1 MKSMFYIFLVV
12 VAWSCV
18 IYAQTEVEIQIALA
32 DSLYAKF
39 ETEAALNSYLQAL
52 KLDSN
57 QYEASWKASRSY
69 SDIGETME
77 GKARAGYFKK
87 SELYARRAVKLDSA
101 GAKGHLQLSIALG
114 RVALDASPKQRIQ
127 ISKEVKK
134 EVDLA
139 IKLDPSDDYAHHVL
153 GRWHRKLANLSWVEK
168 TFANI
173 FLGGVP
179 KEASNEGAAACFE
192 KAIEIN
198 PTHINHHL
206 ELALTYELMGEK
218 DKART
223 EFQKCLDLPKTDSDD
238 DTYKAQAEERLK
250 KL

>member
-1 MKSMFYIFLVV
+1 MKRMFCIFLVV
-12 VAWSCV
+12 VAWSCAAL
-18 IYAQTEVEIQIALA
+18 AQDTRTQLALA

-39 ETEAALNSYLQAL
+39 DSQGALTAYLQAL

-57 QYEASWKASRSY
+57 NYEASWKTSRSY

-77 GKARAGYFKK
+77 GKERAKYFKK
-87 SELYARRAVKLDSA
+87 SELYARRAVKVDST
-101 GAKGHLQLSIALG
+101 GAKGHLSLSIALG
-114 RVALDASPKQRIQ
+114 RVALDASPRERIRL
-127 ISKEVKK
+127 SKEIKK
-134 EVDLA
+134 ECDLA
-139 IKLDPSDDYAHHVL
+139 IKYDPNDDYAHHVL
-153 GRWHRKLANLSWVEK
+153 GRWNRTISNLSWVEK

-179 KEASNEGAAACFE
+179 KEASNQAAADCFK

-206 ELALTYELMGEK
+206 ELGLTYEMMGEK
-218 DKART
+218 DMARA

-238 DTYKAQAEERLK
+238 DTYKAQAEEKLK

>member
-1 MKSMFYIFLVV
+1 MKIMINVFFVLI
-12 VAWSCV
+12 ACSCV
-18 IYAQTEVEIQIALA
+18 VYAQSEAGMQIALA

-39 ETEAALNSYLQAL
+39 ENEAALNSYLQAL

-57 QYEASWKASRSY
+57 NYEASWKASRSY
-69 SDIGETME
+69 SDLGETME
-77 GKARAGYFKK
+77 GKQRAGYFKK
-87 SELYARRAVKLDSA
+87 SELYARRAVKIDST
-101 GAKGHLQLSIALG
+101 GAKGHLTLSIALG
-114 RVALDASPKQRIQ
+114 RVALDEGPKERIR
-127 ISKEVKK
+127 ISKEVKH

-139 IKLDPSDDYAHHVL
+139 IKLDPTDDYAHHVL
-153 GRWHRKLANLSWVEK
+153 GRWHRKIANLTWVEK

-179 KEASNEGAAACFE
+179 KEASNQAAADCFN

-198 PTHINHHL
+198 PNHINHHL
-206 ELALTYELMGEK
+206 ELGLTYELMGEK
-218 DKART
+218 EKARA

-238 DTYKAQAEERLK
+238 DTYKAQAEEKLK